1 MISQDNTMLTRAKRG
16 APTPLKEPPPKKSM
30 FDDEEFSLA
39 PPPDLP
45 DRSEEVRCAKTWDR
59 GVEYEPD
66 DSYPIVMKPSSNC
79 SVKFGDKLVYIQL
92 PTDQKWLD
100 LYIKS
105 VERFTPQ
112 QLLDQNGTF
121 TWMIYR
127 KAGSNIIQFA
137 ASRVRSMFEVGTL
150 HRSIAKS
157 VGAKTIHGAG
167 EMKKTGNRILY
178 NFLSGSYVAKWI
190 DSKDRSC
197 TMEEMEDFLVPKF
210 QAFFPGLELVRSST
224 GNTFITATA
233 TPVTM
238 EELQLYTD
246 AQFKVCLH
254 DNRDTCKSI
263 QGSCKEPLKSSK

>member
-16 APTPLKEPPPKKSM
+16 APTPLKEPPTKKSM
-30 FDDEEFSLA
+30 FDDDFVLA

-45 DRSEEVRCAKTWDR
+45 DRSKEVRCAKTWER

-79 SVKFGDKLVYIQL
+79 SVKIGDKLVYIQL
-92 PTDQKWLD
+92 PEDPKWLD

-112 QLLDQNGTF
+112 QLLDKNGTF

-127 KAGSNIIQFA
+127 KAGSNIIQFS
-137 ASRVRSMFEVGTL
+137 ASKVRSMFEVGTL

-178 NFLSGSYVAKWI
+178 NFLSGSYVANWI

-197 TMEEMEDFLVPKF
+197 TVEEMENFLVPKF
-210 QAFFPGLELVRSST
+210 KAFFPGLELVRSST
-224 GNTFITATA
+224 GTTFITTID

-238 EELQLYTD
+238 EELQLYAD

-254 DNRDTCKSI
+254 DSRDTCKAI
-263 QGSCKEPLKSSK
+263 RGSCENPLKSSK